1 MSDIAIRVE
10 GLSKEYTLGENQ
22 QPYRTLRDTLS
33 NSVQRPFRRMR
44 GLEPPKKAAA
54 EEDPSFWALKDVSFE
69 VKQGE
74 VIGIIGRNGA
84 GKSTLLKVLSRITE
98 PTSGYADLR
107 GRVGTLLEV
116 GTGFHPELT
125 GRENI
130 QLSGAILGM
139 TRREINQRFDEI
151 VAFAEVERFVDTPV
165 KFYSTGMF
173 LRLAFAVA
181 AHLEPEILFVDEV
194 LAVGDMAFQQ
204 KCLGKMG
211 EAAQNGR
218 TILFVSHNM
227 GAIRSLCEKGL
238 VLHQGKVVEAG
249 DISQSIETYF
259 RLSSV
264 SDQST
269 EARIASG
276 GFGFGPVKVTSH
288 PTSTVNQS
296 DAFRVTTTVHFSE
309 PVAGFSLFCIVN
321 DMHQRKMFQ
330 QTEDSSR
337 FQRGE
342 MWQGSFEIGLDLP
355 ALWLEPGLYSLYF
368 KMFVRTERQ
377 SARYVS
383 DVLHLDVGGRSSGCG
398 SILSPQGEWSL
409 EPTGL
414 TDTAS
419 RKQMNGNVGA
429 SR

>member
-1 MSDIAIRVE
+1 MSDTAIRVE
-10 GLSKEYTLGENQ
+10 GLSKLYTLGANQ

-33 NSVQRPFRRMR
+33 SAVRRPFQKRVEKTR
-44 GLEPPKKAAA
+44 KKLSGD
-54 EEDPSFWALKDVSFE
+54 DPSLWALKDLSFE

-74 VIGIIGRNGA
+74 VIGVIGRNGA

-98 PTSGYADLR
+98 PTSGYAELR

-139 TRREINQRFDEI
+139 TKREIAARFDEI

-211 EAAQNGR
+211 EAAKRGR
-218 TILFVSHNM
+218 TVLFVSHNM
-227 GAIRSLCEKGL
+227 GAIRALCEKGL
-238 VLHQGKVVEAG
+238 VLHQGQIADAG
-249 DISQSIETYF
+249 DISRSIETYF
-259 RLSSV
+259 RLSAV
-264 SDQST
+264 SDQKT
-269 EARIASG
+269 EARIAAG
-276 GFGFGPVKVTSH
+276 GTGFGPVKLSSH
-288 PTSTVNQS
+288 ESSTVDQS
-296 DAFRVTTTVHFSE
+296 EPFQACTTIHFGE
-309 PVAGFSLFCIVN
+309 PVAGFNLFCIVN

-330 QTEDSSR
+330 QTQDSSEFR
-337 FQRGE
+337 RGSD
-342 MWQGSFEIGLDLP
+342 WQGAYDVNISLP
-355 ALWLEPGLYSLYF
+355 AMWLEPGLYSLYF
-368 KMFVRTERQ
+368 KMFVRTQ
-377 SARYVS
+377 GQGHRYVS
-383 DVLHLDVGGRSSGCG
+383 DTLHLDIGGRSTGCG
-398 SILSPQGEWSL
+398 GILNPNASWALETSKSKAGLVSASVSL
-409 EPTGL
+409 V
-414 TDTAS
+414 D
-419 RKQMNGNVGA
+419 K
-429 SR
+429 

>member
-1 MSDIAIRVE
+1 MSNVAIRVD
-10 GLSKEYTLGENQ
+10 GLSKLYTLGANQ
-22 QPYRTLRDTLS
+22 QPYRTLRESITSAAKWPVKAL
-33 NSVQRPFRRMR
+33 R
-44 GLEPPKKAAA
+44 GAGAPKKGP
-54 EEDPSFWALKDVSFE
+54 EHEPDLWALKDVSFE
-69 VKQGE
+69 IKKGE
-74 VIGIIGRNGA
+74 VVGIIGRNGA

-139 TRREINQRFDEI
+139 TRSEILRRFDEI

-211 EAAQNGR
+211 EAAKNGR
-218 TILFVSHNM
+218 TVLFVSHNM
-227 GAIRSLCEKGL
+227 GAIRSLCERGL
-238 VLHQGKVVEAG
+238 VLHKGQVVESG

-264 SDQST
+264 ADQAT
-269 EARIASG
+269 EARIAAG
-276 GFGFGPVKVTSH
+276 GTGFGPVKVASH
-288 PTSTVNQS
+288 PSSTVDQS
-296 DAFRVTTTVHFSE
+296 EAFEVATTAQFRE
-309 PVAGFSLFCIVN
+309 PVAGFNLYCIVN

-330 QTEDSSR
+330 QTQDSSE

-342 MWQGSFEIGLDLP
+342 MWQGLYDIRVKLP
-355 ALWLEPGLYSLYF
+355 ALWLEPGLYSLHF
-368 KMFVRTERQ
+368 KMFVRTEAQ
-377 SARYVS
+377 SARYIS
-383 DVLHLDVGGRSSGCG
+383 DTLHLDISGRSAGCG
-398 SILSPQGEWSL
+398 SILNPQAGWSL
-409 EPTGL
+409 E
-414 TDTAS
+414 TAS
-419 RKQMNGNVGA
+419 KEQGA
-429 SR
+429 VYAER

>member
-10 GLSKEYTLGENQ
+10 GLSKLYTLGANQ

-33 NSVQRPFRRMR
+33 SAVKRPFQKRQETSQKVA
-44 GLEPPKKAAA
+44 GDDPKL
-54 EEDPSFWALKDVSFE
+54 WALKDLNFE
-69 VKQGE
+69 VKKGE

-98 PTSGYADLR
+98 PTSGFAELH

-139 TRREINQRFDEI
+139 TKREIANRFDEI

-211 EAAQNGR
+211 EAAKRGR
-218 TILFVSHNM
+218 TVLFVSHNM
-227 GAIRSLCEKGL
+227 GAIRALCEKGL
-238 VLHQGKVVEAG
+238 VLHQGQVVDSG
-249 DISQSIETYF
+249 DISRSIETYF
-259 RLSSV
+259 RLSAV
-264 SDQST
+264 SDQKT
-269 EARIASG
+269 EARIAAG
-276 GFGFGPVKVTSH
+276 GTGFAPVKISSH
-288 PTSTVNQS
+288 STSTVDQS
-296 DAFRVTTTVHFSE
+296 EPFQASTTVHFGE
-309 PVAGFSLFCIVN
+309 RVAGFNLFCIVN

-330 QTEDSSR
+330 QTQDSSEFR
-337 FQRGE
+337 RGWD
-342 MWQGSFEIGLDLP
+342 WQGAYDVTINFP

-368 KMFVRTERQ
+368 KMFVRTQ
-377 SARYVS
+377 GQGARYVS
-383 DVLHLDVGGRSSGCG
+383 DTLHLDIGGNSTGCG
-398 SILSPQGEWSL
+398 GILNPNAEWSL
-409 EPTGL
+409 DTSKSKEPL
-414 TDTAS
+414 VSSVSLVD
-419 RKQMNGNVGA
+419 K
-429 SR
+429 